1 MPKASPQWIVERIL
15 LEGSQRK
22 RVTVRLGQPEK
33 ISDLEWR
40 SVVEIVRGKRRET
53 EFVYGIDAFQSLTI
67 AIEFIGYELDKGGRQ
82 ITWEGGGP
90 GDTGFPMYFPDV
102 FGRQF
107 SLKLRRII
115 GVEKQRFLLTGR
127 RRKKSTNKP

>member
-1 MPKASPQWIVERIL
+1 MPKASPQWIAERIL

-67 AIEFIGYELDKGGRQ
+67 AIEFIGYELDKGGRH

-127 RRKKSTNKP
+127 RRKKSTKKP

>member
-1 MPKASPQWIVERIL
+1 
-15 LEGSQRK
+15 
-22 RVTVRLGQPEK
+22 VRLGRPEK

-40 SVVEIVRGKRRET
+40 SVVEILRGKKKET
-53 EFVYGIDAFQSLTI
+53 QFIYGMDAFQSLII
-67 AIEFIGYELDKGGRQ
+67 ALEFIGYELDKGGRQ

-107 SLKLRRII
+107 SLKLRKII
-115 GVEKQRFLLTGR
+115 EVEKQRFLLTGR
-127 RRKKSTNKP
+127 HRRTKKS